1 MQSRENPIVD
11 NEILEPSK
19 PRRRQKV
26 RVRPQHSAAVAN
38 RRLSVGRFRPRKQ
51 DNVLKET
58 SKQKTSITNEKKVVG
73 RPRMRRPP
81 SLRTPQPRSPSP
93 SAIMKSIK
101 RMRIRGRA
109 RPSTASQPS
118 SQGTTMAGRVETS
131 TDKRSL
137 SSSLSSSSPSFSNSL
152 AAITGTTTEIITI
165 SPDAH
170 KIRFTLDSNEVT
182 SELPILET
190 GPNAERLVSNM
201 LIPDDIFRQ
210 DNYFHR
216 IMT

>member
-58 SKQKTSITNEKKVVG
+58 SKQKTSITAEKKVVG

-137 SSSLSSSSPSFSNSL
+137 SSSLSSSSSSSSRCSFPQSWRGKWFHLGFPEPLRISED
-152 AAITGTTTEIITI
+152 AIAGKGRCVRQ
-165 SPDAH
+165 SG
-170 KIRFTLDSNEVT
+170 KNMFL
-182 SELPILET
+182 LK
-190 GPNAERLVSNM
+190 ER
-201 LIPDDIFRQ
+201 
-210 DNYFHR
+210 
-216 IMT
+216 